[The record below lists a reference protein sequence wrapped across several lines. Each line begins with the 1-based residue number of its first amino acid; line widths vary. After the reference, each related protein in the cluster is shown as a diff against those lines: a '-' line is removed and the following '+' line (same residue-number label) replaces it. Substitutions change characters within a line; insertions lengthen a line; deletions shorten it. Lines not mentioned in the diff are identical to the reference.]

1 MFGSDILDVAIG
13 LVLVFLLVSL
23 VLTAV
28 QEVIEAWLRSR
39 AGDLNRALFELLQ
52 GDGALLEA
60 LHSHPLMFALNR
72 AGRDTGVAVK
82 ALPKPTWWPFTTAQR
97 AARGARA
104 LLPSYIPREVFAV
117 SLIDLLSTGKMVTG
131 KGAEALGE
139 ETKQAHDRLVQSME
153 ALQRVVGN
161 DVARVRAEVEGWY
174 DGAMDRASGW
184 FKRRTQK
191 ILFFLGLA
199 AAVVLNLNAV
209 VIGNYLATNK
219 AAREYAAIYAQKL
232 ADAGGTPQK
241 AQVSDLYGGLQ
252 DTVGLPVGW
261 SPASVAKLSH
271 GYPAVRFG
279 LFDGSWQWGLTRDA
293 TLALLAVAI
302 GYLITAF
309 AAMLGAPFW
318 FDVLNRIM
326 VIRSTVK
333 PKEKSPDEPS
343 QDGGSDKSRDA
354 GGKDKGEGE

>member
-23 VLTAV
+23 VLSGV
-28 QEVIEAWLRSR
+28 QEAIEAWLRSR

-52 GDGALLEA
+52 SDGTLLQA
-60 LHSHPLMFALNR
+60 LHDHPLMFALNR
-72 AGRDTGVAVK
+72 AGLDSDTAVK
-82 ALPKPTWWPFTTAQR
+82 ALPKPTWWPFSKAQR
-97 AARGARA
+97 AAREARA

-117 SLIDLLSTGKMVTG
+117 SLIDLLSTGKMVAG
-131 KGAEALGE
+131 EGAEAPGE
-139 ETKQAHDRLVQSME
+139 ATKKAHERLVVSME
-153 ALQRVVGN
+153 ALRRVVG
-161 DVARVRAEVEGWY
+161 DDIARVRAEVEGWY

-199 AAVVLNLNAV
+199 AAVALNLNAV
-209 VIGNYLATNK
+209 VLGNYLATNK
-219 AAREYAAIYAQKL
+219 AAREYAAVYAKKL

-241 AQVSDLYGGLQ
+241 AQIGDLYGGLQ

-271 GYPAVRFG
+271 GYPAVRLG
-279 LFDGSWQWGLTRDA
+279 LFDGTWQWGLTRDA
-293 TLALLAVAI
+293 ALALLAVTI

-343 QDGGSDKSRDA
+343 ADGGVDKNKASGNSQA
-354 GGKDKGEGE
+354 A